1 MKSQINVLL
10 PVGSAKVLNVFR
22 PKIDHR
28 VGGNSCF
35 VPLKTQPPLSPPSD
49 RVFCCRMQR
58 MEAGGS
64 FRYSLTRTTSS
75 M

>member
-10 PVGSAKVLNVFR
+10 PVGSAKVFNVVR
-22 PKIDHR
+22 PKIDRR

-35 VPLKTQPPLSPPSD
+35 LPLKPQTPLSPPRD

-64 FRYSLTRTTSS
+64 FCYSLARTTSS